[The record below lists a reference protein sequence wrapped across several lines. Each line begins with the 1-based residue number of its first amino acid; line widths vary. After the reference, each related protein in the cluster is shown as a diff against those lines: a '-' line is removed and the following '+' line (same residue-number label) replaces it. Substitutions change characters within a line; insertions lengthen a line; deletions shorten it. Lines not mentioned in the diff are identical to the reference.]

1 MITPRLRCIVDCT
14 RAEVVADIGCDHA
27 YVPIALIDEG
37 RAKRVIAC
45 DINKG
50 PVLIADE
57 NIKKH
62 NKTEFIKTRIGG
74 GLAPIDEGEA
84 DTVIIAGMGGELIC
98 TILNDDIKKAQM
110 STLVLQPM
118 NDQHTVREFLINNG
132 FEIINEDIALEG
144 FKVYNIIVA
153 KKGKGKPFEKKIHY
167 HIPPYLK
174 EHIHFSALFDKK
186 KRELVKVITGI
197 EKAQNP
203 DTEKLNEYK
212 SLLEELINE
221 SKGLTK

>member
-14 RAEVVADIGCDHA
+14 HAEVVADIGCDHA
-27 YVPIALIDEG
+27 YVPIKLIDEA

-50 PVLIADE
+50 PVMIADE

-62 NKTEFIKTRIGG
+62 NKTEFIQTRIGA
-74 GLAPIDEGEA
+74 GLAPISEGEA
-84 DTVIIAGMGGELIC
+84 DTIIIAGMGGELIC
-98 TILNDDIKKAQM
+98 SILNDDIKKAQM

-153 KKGKGKPFEKKIHY
+153 KRGNVKPFEKKIHY

-174 EHIHFSALFDKK
+174 GHKNYDALVEKK
-186 KRELVKVITGI
+186 KREFTKVITGI
-197 EKAQNP
+197 EKSKNP
-203 DTEKLNEYK
+203 DTKKLAEYK
-212 SLLEELINE
+212 NLLEELINE
-221 SKGLTK
+221 NK